1 MCIALVS
8 TSHPDYALI
17 VLDNRDEYVL
27 RPTSRPKW
35 WTHQDSGNQVLSS
48 RDLQRRERGT
58 WMGVTKSG
66 RLAVLTNFRETIDDT
81 VHPVHGIRSRG
92 GMVTAWLGAPN
103 DESLDQFVAK
113 MLEGGLVKGV
123 GGFSLICGDLKPKR
137 SKEELN
143 GNWVQDREVEPLVII
158 SNRSEAV
165 DGVPRIG
172 GKRGGVWGLSNTVY
186 EEPATWP
193 KVKLGRQLLKE
204 AIEKAVASEASEDEL
219 SELLFSVLDHDT
231 LPPIARRAKMDFDER
246 LDSLKQ
252 SIFIPAITDEDKDR
266 DMLYAME
273 QGKMK
278 AAFNEIED
286 EDHELLEASRHDDGT
301 LFDKGAYGTQR
312 QTMILVDWDGNV
324 TYKERALFDDHGN
337 PVEHG
342 KGDVAF
348 KYTID
353 GWN

>member
-35 WTHQDSGNQVLSS
+35 WTHQESGNKVLSS

-58 WMGVTKSG
+58 WMGMTKSG

-81 VHPVHGIRSRG
+81 VHPIHGIRSRG
-92 GMVTAWLGAPN
+92 GMVTAWLGAPS
-103 DESLDQFVAK
+103 DETLDQFVTK
-113 MLEGGLVKGV
+113 MLEGGLVKG
-123 GGFSLICGDLKPKR
+123 
-137 SKEELN
+137 E
-143 GNWVQDREVEPLVII
+143 REVEPLVII

-172 GKRGGVWGLSNTVY
+172 GRRGGVWGLSNTVY

-193 KVKLGRQLLKE
+193 KVKQGSQLLQE
-204 AIEKAVASEASEDEL
+204 AIDKAVADGSGEAEL

-231 LPPIARRAKMDFDER
+231 LPAVARRAKMDFDER
-246 LDSLKQ
+246 LDFLKQ
-252 SIFIPAITDEDKDR
+252 SIFIPAITDEDKEK
-266 DMLYAME
+266 DMVYAME
-273 QGKMK
+273 QGRMK
-278 AAFNEIED
+278 AAFKYIENESD
-286 EDHELLEASRHDDGT
+286 EILEASRHDDGT

-312 QTMILVDWDGNV
+312 QTIILVDWDGNV

-337 PVEHG
+337 LVEHG
-342 KGDVAF
+342 KGDVTF